1 MSTTFQLS
9 EVDESLAER
18 LQAVDDDWLEGQL
31 ETLAET
37 YHDSRKGSAE
47 LAPYDKKSDIDSDS
61 SISAAEAKR
70 KKLRWDRE
78 IGGRHR

>member
-18 LQAVDDDWLEGQL
+18 LQSVDDDWLEGRL

-37 YHDSRKGSAE
+37 YHDSRKGSEE
-47 LAPYDKKSDIDSDS
+47 LAPYDKPSDIDSDD
-61 SISAAEAKR
+61 SISEAEKERR
-70 KKLRWDRE
+70 KLKFARE
-78 IGGRHR
+78 IGVRRR

>member
-1 MSTTFQLS
+1 MSTTFLS

-18 LQAVDDDWLEGQL
+18 LQSVDDDWLEGQL

-37 YHDSRKGSAE
+37 YHDSRKGSEE
-47 LAPYDKKSDIDSDS
+47 LAPYDKKSDIDADG
-61 SISAAEAKR
+61 SISEAESKR

-78 IGGRHR
+78 IGGRRR

>member
-18 LQAVDDDWLEGQL
+18 LQSIDDDWLEGRL
-31 ETLAET
+31 ETLAKE

-47 LAPYDKKSDIDSDS
+47 LAPFDKKSDIDSAE
-61 SISAAEAKR
+61 SIDEAEKKR
-70 KKLRWDRE
+70 LKLKFDRQ
-78 IGGRHR
+78 IGGRRR